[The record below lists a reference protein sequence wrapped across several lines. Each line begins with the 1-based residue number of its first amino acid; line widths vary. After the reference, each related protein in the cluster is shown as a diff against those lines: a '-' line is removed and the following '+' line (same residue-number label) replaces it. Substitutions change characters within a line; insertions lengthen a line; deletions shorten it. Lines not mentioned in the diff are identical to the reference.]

1 MVSTQ
6 APNQHQT
13 FDQHIK
19 KTNIKDTLLTPRF
32 QTTDFDALGLLDI
45 SEKEEE
51 FKAVLNEFSVDYNL
65 KHFVRNDHFEG
76 SFELLEDE
84 DRELLV
90 AFLERSCMS
99 EYSGFLLYKEA
110 SLKLRDKN
118 PILAECF
125 NYLGRDEARHAGFIN
140 RTMSDSHISLDLP
153 KLTKNRNYTFIKPKF
168 LFYATYLSEKIG
180 YWKYILMHDHFES
193 NPQFVKHPIF
203 RYFKNWCQ
211 DENRHGDFM
220 GIVLRS
226 QPHWLDGFVSRYQI
240 RLFLLLFVLTT
251 YFSGQKGSKFYEMLG
266 IDVGEYDLEVLKKT
280 NEDASKV
287 FPIYLDIGH
296 PKFVDLLD
304 SCVENNEKLSSKK
317 SFLAKLPFYI
327 LNAYCILQMYFI
339 PVKKSFSSGTIR

>member
-1 MVSTQ
+1 MVSAQ
-6 APNQHQT
+6 AFN
-13 FDQHIK
+13 QHIK
-19 KTNIKDTLLTPRF
+19 KTNLKDTLLTPRF
-32 QTTDFDALGLLDI
+32 WTTDFEALGSLNI

-51 FKAVLNEFSVDYNL
+51 FKAVLNELSVDYNK
-65 KHFVRNDHFEG
+65 KHFVRDARFEG
-76 SFELLEDE
+76 GFELLSDE

-110 SLKLRDKN
+110 SLRLRDKN
-118 PILAECF
+118 PILAQCF

-211 DENRHGDFM
+211 DENRHGDLM
-220 GIVLRS
+220 GVVLRS
-226 QPHWLDGFVSRYQI
+226 QPHWLNGFISQCQI
-240 RLFLLLFVLTT
+240 RFFLLLFVLTT
-251 YFSGQKGSKFYEMLG
+251 YFSGHKGSKFYEMLG
-266 IDVGEYDLEVLKKT
+266 IDVREYDLEVLKKT

-287 FPIYLDIGH
+287 FPIYLDIEH

-304 SCVENNEKLSSKK
+304 SCVENNKKLNGRK

-327 LNAYCILQMYFI
+327 SNIYNILRMYLI
-339 PVKKSFSSGTIR
+339 PVKKSLPVGTVR

>member
-6 APNQHQT
+6 ALN
-13 FDQHIK
+13 QHIK
-19 KTNIKDTLLTPRF
+19 KTNLKDTLLTPRF
-32 QTTDFDALGLLDI
+32 WTTDFEALGMLNI

-51 FKAVLNEFSVDYNL
+51 LEAVLNEFSVDYNK
-65 KHFVRNDHFEG
+65 KHFVRDASFED
-76 SFELLEDE
+76 SFELLTDE
-84 DRELLV
+84 DREILV

-118 PILAECF
+118 PTLAECF
-125 NYLGRDEARHAGFIN
+125 KYLSRDEARHAGFIN
-140 RTMSDSHISLDLP
+140 RTMYDSHISLDLP
-153 KLTKNRNYTFIKPKF
+153 SLTKNRSYTFISPKF

-211 DENRHGDFM
+211 DENRHADFM
-220 GIVLRS
+220 GVVLRS
-226 QPHWLDGFVSRYQI
+226 QPHWLNGFISRCQI
-240 RLFLLLFVLTT
+240 KLFLLLFVLTT

-266 IDVGEYDLEVLKKT
+266 INVKEYDLEVLKKT
-280 NEDASKV
+280 NEDVSKI
-287 FPIYLDIGH
+287 FPIYLDIEH

-304 SCVENNEKLSSKK
+304 SCVENNEKLSGRKG
-317 SFLAKLPFYI
+317 FLGKLPFYI
-327 LNAYCILQMYFI
+327 SNIYSILQMYLI
-339 PVKKSFSSGTIR
+339 PVKKSFPVGTTR